1 MYLSPFTDGLDLYFI
16 NDTPQVDGTGG
27 LRAQFRTNRPRTDRV
42 AAYRPGPDVVLTCR
56 LTGRSGR
63 GANNILFDLTQ
74 DCKQFSSVTY
84 ILKLSLIKLTLVL
97 ILYIVVRGNAFICRV
112 WLTLQDLA
120 YSYNCTSILH
130 VRIAQEQ
137 TLSR

>member
-27 LRAQFRTNRPRTDRV
+27 LRAQFRTNRP
-42 AAYRPGPDVVLTCR
+42 GPDVVLTCR

-63 GANNILFDLTQ
+63 GADNILFDLTQ
-74 DCKQFSSVTY
+74 DCKQFSSVMY
-84 ILKLSLIKLTLVL
+84 ILKLSLIKLTSVL
-97 ILYIVVRGNAFICRV
+97 ILYIVVRENAFISDLNCRV